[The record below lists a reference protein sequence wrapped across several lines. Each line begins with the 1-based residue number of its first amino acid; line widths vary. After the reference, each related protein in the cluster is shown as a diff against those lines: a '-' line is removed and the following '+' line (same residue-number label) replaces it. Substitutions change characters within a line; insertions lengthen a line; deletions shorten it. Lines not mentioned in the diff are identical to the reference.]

1 MSFQLKRGDEV
12 IDGFRVL
19 EPVCEKQEYAI
30 YRVEDGR
37 YAICITADLKEVWEN
52 GNWIPDAFVS
62 GQLHPLSCGFC
73 YLTESGYKLYT
84 PQHGPYPDDWE
95 SAESFCSA
103 FARFQKKYKGELYPN
118 VLYVERYDWILPL
131 ESEDDVMDAPELL
144 LGRWLTD
151 GLPVNAVCAEKVSH
165 FCSWLSA
172 EQLQQLIQCSDL
184 PKKQVLKNTEENVD
198 CQESVRIGEE
208 RFWLPGRERLS
219 EFFEHQVVDF
229 FRHKEAYERMGIHTL
244 PAILLYGPPGS
255 GKTFTVSKLAEF
267 LRLPCFEANS
277 ETVAS
282 PYIHQTGKL
291 ISELFAKAIQA
302 APSILII
309 DEIEAYLGKR
319 EGASDHHIEE
329 VDEFLRNI
337 PMAIEKQVLI
347 IGMTNHLDMIDPAV
361 LRKGRFD
368 QILEVEMPGKK
379 EVRDALHHLLAKI
392 PQSES
397 LQMDVYAEKLTGHP
411 LSDVAF
417 LVREAARRTVRLG
430 KEKIDDEVLSE
441 VLQEIC
447 VKNEERNR
455 RIIGF

>member
-1 MSFQLKRGDEV
+1 MPFQLKRGDTL

-37 YAICITADLKEVWEN
+37 YAVCFTEAVKEAWKEGTWVS
-52 GNWIPDAFVS
+52 DHFDS
-62 GQLHPLSCGFC
+62 GQVHSLSYGFC

-95 SAESFCSA
+95 SAEGFCSA
-103 FARFQKKYKGELYPN
+103 FARFQKKYKEGQCPN
-118 VLYVERYDWILPL
+118 VLYIEKYDWMLPL
-131 ESEDDVMDAPELL
+131 ESEDDEKESPELL

-151 GLPVNAVCAEKVSH
+151 GLPVNASSAEMVSR
-165 FCSWLSA
+165 FCSWLSM
-172 EQLQQLIQCSDL
+172 EQLQQLIQCSGL
-184 PKKQVLKNTEENVD
+184 PKEQTLENVDKKVD
-198 CQESVRIGEE
+198 CQELASFGEG
-208 RFWLPGRERLS
+208 RFYLPGREKLS
-219 EFFEHQVVDF
+219 AFFEHQVVDF
-229 FRHKEAYERMGIHTL
+229 FRHKEAYKRMGIHTL

-255 GKTFTVSKLAEF
+255 GKTFAVSKLAEF
-267 LRLPCFEANS
+267 LRLPCFEVNS

-417 LVREAARRTVRLG
+417 LVREAARRTVLLG
-430 KEKIDDEVLSE
+430 KEKIDDAVFLDVLK
-441 VLQEIC
+441 EIC
-447 VKNEERNR
+447 AKDEESNHRS
-455 RIIGF
+455 IGF

>member
-1 MSFQLKRGDEV
+1 MLY
-12 IDGFRVL
+12 I
-19 EPVCEKQEYAI
+19 EK
-30 YRVEDGR
+30 
-37 YAICITADLKEVWEN
+37 
-52 GNWIPDAFVS
+52 
-62 GQLHPLSCGFC
+62 
-73 YLTESGYKLYT
+73 
-84 PQHGPYPDDWE
+84 
-95 SAESFCSA
+95 
-103 FARFQKKYKGELYPN
+103 
-118 VLYVERYDWILPL
+118 YDWMLPL

-184 PKKQVLKNTEENVD
+184 PKKQVLKSTEENVD

-208 RFWLPGRERLS
+208 RFWLPGREKLS
-219 EFFEHQVVDF
+219 AFFEHQVVDF

-319 EGASDHHIEE
+319 EGASDHRIEE

-337 PMAIEKQVLI
+337 PKAIEKQVLI

-368 QILEVEMPGKK
+368 QILEVEMPKEK
-379 EVRDALHHLLAKI
+379 EVKDALFHLLENI
-392 PQSES
+392 PCSAS
-397 LQMDVYAEKLTGHP
+397 LRVDDYAEKLTGHP

-417 LVREAARRTVRLG
+417 LVREAARRTVRLK
-430 KEKIDDEVLSE
+430 KEEIDDEVLSD
-441 VLQEIC
+441 VLLEIC
-447 VKNEERNR
+447 GKDEEKNHRP
-455 RIIGF
+455 IGF

>member
-1 MSFQLKRGDEV
+1 MPFQLKRGDTL
-12 IDGFRVL
+12 IDGFHVL

-37 YAICITADLKEVWEN
+37 YAVCFTEAVKEAWKEGTWVS
-52 GNWIPDAFVS
+52 DHFDS
-62 GQLHPLSCGFC
+62 GQVHSLSCGFC

-95 SAESFCSA
+95 SAEGFCSA
-103 FARFQKKYKGELYPN
+103 FARFQKKFKEGQCPN
-118 VLYVERYDWILPL
+118 VLYIEKYDWMLPL
-131 ESEDDVMDAPELL
+131 ESEDDEKESPELL

-151 GLPVNAVCAEKVSH
+151 GLPVNASSAEMVSR
-165 FCSWLSA
+165 FCSWLSM
-172 EQLQQLIQCSDL
+172 EQLQQLIQCSGL
-184 PKKQVLKNTEENVD
+184 PKEQMLENVD
-198 CQESVRIGEE
+198 KKADCQELEGFREE
-208 RFWLPGRERLS
+208 RFYLPGREKLS
-219 EFFEHQVVDF
+219 AFFEHQIVDF
-229 FRHKEAYERMGIHTL
+229 FRHKEAYKRMGIHTL

-255 GKTFTVSKLAEF
+255 GKTFAVSKLAEF
-267 LRLPCFEANS
+267 LRLPCFEVNS

-291 ISELFAKAIQA
+291 ISELFAKAMQA
-302 APSILII
+302 APSVLII

-329 VDEFLRNI
+329 VDEFLRHI

-430 KEKIDDEVLSE
+430 KEKIDDAVFLDVLK
-441 VLQEIC
+441 EIC
-447 VKNEERNR
+447 VKDEESNHRS
-455 RIIGF
+455 IGF

>member
-19 EPVCEKQEYAI
+19 EPICEKQEYAI
-30 YRVEDGR
+30 YRVADGR

-95 SAESFCSA
+95 SAEGFCSA
-103 FARFQKKYKGELYPN
+103 FARFQKKYKEGQCPN
-118 VLYVERYDWILPL
+118 VLYIEKYDWMLPL
-131 ESEDDVMDAPELL
+131 KSEDDEKESPELL

-151 GLPVNAVCAEKVSH
+151 GLPVNASSAEMVSR
-165 FCSWLSA
+165 FCSWLSM
-172 EQLQQLIQCSDL
+172 EQLQQLIQCSGL
-184 PKKQVLKNTEENVD
+184 PKEQTLENVDKKVD
-198 CQESVRIGEE
+198 CQELASFGEE
-208 RFWLPGRERLS
+208 RFYLPGREKLS
-219 EFFEHQVVDF
+219 AFFEHQVVDF
-229 FRHKEAYERMGIHTL
+229 FRHKEAYKRMGIHTL

-255 GKTFTVSKLAEF
+255 GKTFAVSKLAEF

-302 APSILII
+302 APSILLI

-319 EGASDHHIEE
+319 EGASEHHIEE

-430 KEKIDDEVLSE
+430 KEKIDDEVLSD

>member
-1 MSFQLKRGDEV
+1 MLY
-12 IDGFRVL
+12 I
-19 EPVCEKQEYAI
+19 EK
-30 YRVEDGR
+30 
-37 YAICITADLKEVWEN
+37 
-52 GNWIPDAFVS
+52 
-62 GQLHPLSCGFC
+62 
-73 YLTESGYKLYT
+73 
-84 PQHGPYPDDWE
+84 
-95 SAESFCSA
+95 
-103 FARFQKKYKGELYPN
+103 
-118 VLYVERYDWILPL
+118 YDWMLPL
-131 ESEDDVMDAPELL
+131 ESEDDEKESPELL

-151 GLPVNAVCAEKVSH
+151 GLPVNASSAEMVSR
-165 FCSWLSA
+165 FCSWLSM
-172 EQLQQLIQCSDL
+172 EQLQQLIQCSGL
-184 PKKQVLKNTEENVD
+184 PKEQTLENVDKKVD
-198 CQESVRIGEE
+198 CQELAGFEEE
-208 RFWLPGRERLS
+208 RFCLPGREKLS
-219 EFFEHQVVDF
+219 AFFEHQVVDF
-229 FRHKEAYERMGIHTL
+229 FRHKEAYKRMGIHTL

-255 GKTFTVSKLAEF
+255 GKTFAVSKLAEF
-267 LRLPCFEANS
+267 LRLPCFEVNS

-309 DEIEAYLGKR
+309 DEIDAYLGKR

-361 LRKGRFD
+361 HRKGRFD

-430 KEKIDDEVLSE
+430 KEKIDDAVFLDVLK
-441 VLQEIC
+441 EIC
-447 VKNEERNR
+447 AKDEESNHRS
-455 RIIGF
+455 IGF

>member
-1 MSFQLKRGDEV
+1 MPFQLKRGDELV
-12 IDGFRVL
+12 DGFRVV
-19 EPVCEKQEYAI
+19 EPICEKQSYAM
-30 YRVEDGR
+30 YRVEGER
-37 YAICITADLKEVWEN
+37 YAICITTALKAQWDKEGWVPASFAD
-52 GNWIPDAFVS
+52 GCFTAVS
-62 GQLHPLSCGFC
+62 QGFC
-73 YLTESGYKLYT
+73 YLTESGYRLYT
-84 PQHGPYPDDWE
+84 PQYGPYPDNLE
-95 SAESFCSA
+95 EAESFCYA
-103 FARFQKKYKGELYPN
+103 FNAFQEKWKQECYPN
-118 VLYVERYDWILPL
+118 VLFIEKYDWMLPL
-131 ESEDDVMDAPELL
+131 LSGDDETEAPSLL

-151 GLPVNAVCAEKVSH
+151 GLPVDASSAERISH
-165 FCSWLSA
+165 FCAWLTK
-172 EQLQQLIQCSDL
+172 EQIQQLLQAGGVS
-184 PKKQVLKNTEENVD
+184 
-198 CQESVRIGEE
+198 QEKAQEKPAADETDTAGTILEKESFV
-208 RFWLPGRERLS
+208 LPGREKLS
-219 EFFEHQVVDF
+219 DFFENQIVDF
-229 FRHKEAYERMGIHTL
+229 FRNKEAYERMGIHTL
-244 PAILLYGPPGS
+244 PAVLLYGPPGS
-255 GKTFTVSKLAEF
+255 GKTYAVSKLAEF
-267 LRLPCFEANS
+267 LKLPHFEVNS

-291 ISELFAKAIQA
+291 ISELFTKAIQV

-319 EGASDHHIEE
+319 EGSSDHRIEE

-337 PMAIEKQVLI
+337 PKAIEKQVLI

-430 KEKIDDEVLSE
+430 KEKIDDEVLSD

>member
-1 MSFQLKRGDEV
+1 MPFQLKRGDTL

-37 YAICITADLKEVWEN
+37 YAVCFTEAVKEAWKEGTWVS
-52 GNWIPDAFVS
+52 DHFDS
-62 GQLHPLSCGFC
+62 GQVHSLSCGFC

-95 SAESFCSA
+95 SAEGFCSA
-103 FARFQKKYKGELYPN
+103 FARFQKKYKEGQCPN
-118 VLYVERYDWILPL
+118 VLYIEKYDWMLPL
-131 ESEDDVMDAPELL
+131 ESEDDEKESPELL

-151 GLPVNAVCAEKVSH
+151 GLPVNASSAEMVSR
-165 FCSWLSA
+165 FCSWLSM
-172 EQLQQLIQCSDL
+172 EQLQQLIQCSGL
-184 PKKQVLKNTEENVD
+184 PKEQTLENVD
-198 CQESVRIGEE
+198 KKADFQEWACFRGE
-208 RFWLPGRERLS
+208 RFYLPGREKLS
-219 EFFEHQVVDF
+219 AFFEHQVVDF
-229 FRHKEAYERMGIHTL
+229 FRHKEAYQRMGIQTL

-255 GKTFTVSKLAEF
+255 GKTFAVSKLAEF
-267 LRLPCFEANS
+267 LRLPCFEVNS

-291 ISELFAKAIQA
+291 ISELFAKAMQA
-302 APSILII
+302 APSVLII

-319 EGASDHHIEE
+319 ERASDHHIEE

-430 KEKIDDEVLSE
+430 KEKIDDAVFLDVLK
-441 VLQEIC
+441 EIC
-447 VKNEERNR
+447 AKDEESNHRS
-455 RIIGF
+455 IGF

>member
-1 MSFQLKRGDEV
+1 MPFQLKRGDTL

-37 YAICITADLKEVWEN
+37 YAVCFTEAVKEAWKEGTWVS
-52 GNWIPDAFVS
+52 DHFDS
-62 GQLHPLSCGFC
+62 GQVHSLSCGFC

-95 SAESFCSA
+95 SAEGFCSA
-103 FARFQKKYKGELYPN
+103 FARFQKKFKEGQCPN
-118 VLYVERYDWILPL
+118 VLYIEKYDWMLPL
-131 ESEDDVMDAPELL
+131 ESEDDEKESPELL

-151 GLPVNAVCAEKVSH
+151 GLPVNASSAEMVSR
-165 FCSWLSA
+165 FCSWLSM
-172 EQLQQLIQCSDL
+172 EQLQQLIQCSGL
-184 PKKQVLKNTEENVD
+184 PKEQMLENVD
-198 CQESVRIGEE
+198 KKADCQELEGFREE
-208 RFWLPGRERLS
+208 RFYLPGREKLS
-219 EFFEHQVVDF
+219 AFFEHQIVDF
-229 FRHKEAYERMGIHTL
+229 FRHKEAYKRMGIHTL

-255 GKTFTVSKLAEF
+255 GKTFAVSKLAEF
-267 LRLPCFEANS
+267 LRLPCFEVNS

-291 ISELFAKAIQA
+291 ISELFAKAMQA
-302 APSILII
+302 APSVLII

-329 VDEFLRNI
+329 VDEFLRHI

-430 KEKIDDEVLSE
+430 KEKIDDAVFLDVLK
-441 VLQEIC
+441 EIC
-447 VKNEERNR
+447 AKDEESNHRS
-455 RIIGF
+455 IGF